1 MDKDYQDKIDRQEES
16 DYQAT
21 KEIFQKI
28 FGDKFFQMVKR
39 KRFSPS
45 DALFSA
51 KTPSDCIAYCIEIKE
66 VHNCRYLEDN
76 GFVLKL
82 TKYIQILKDS
92 KERNEDEKCILIYL
106 IPSLEEYY
114 IYDLKEIDLN
124 KVEMSVLT
132 MKTTQFNYEAPTTQ
146 YAVMFLPKEEAKYVG
161 YYQPNSIF

>member
-1 MDKDYQDKIDRQEES
+1 MDKDYQDKIERQEES

-21 KEIFQKI
+21 KEIFQRI
-28 FGDKFFQMVKR
+28 FGDKFLKMEKR

-124 KVEMSVLT
+124 KVEMSVLS
-132 MKTTQFNYEAPTTQ
+132 MKQTQYSDNSPITQ
-146 YAVMFLPKEEAKYVG
+146 YAVIYLPLSQAKFNG
-161 YYQPNSIF
+161 IYQPN